1 MGLGVRRIAK
11 GIFIVKCLKI
21 KGMTKKEFYEK
32 NDKVFTT
39 YPVVKNTVSK
49 DLIDSIPES
58 VAERR
63 DFLKKHLN
71 NLDGKTIYCPSLEA
85 EPFNDVS
92 SIFSDASTTGIKN
105 AAALWDHQ
113 PSRSNRNGASISLDD
128 AKIQQ
133 FLSFVKGFGDFFI
146 KNVGANDYSPLL
158 PAIHIIILLLLELP
172 YYIRAD
178 SMDAEA
184 VFAGVC
190 HGGVKKRLGDAFTL
204 KRWLNNGMHDSKN

>member
-1 MGLGVRRIAK
+1 MA
-11 GIFIVKCLKI
+11 
-21 KGMTKKEFYEK
+21 KKEFYEK
-32 NDKVFTT
+32 KGKVFTT

-85 EPFNDVS
+85 KSFNDVS
-92 SIFSDASTTGIKN
+92 SVFSDASTTGIKK

-133 FLSFVKGFGDFFI
+133 FLSFVKGFGDFFVKI
-146 KNVGANDYSPLL
+146 LGANNDSPLL
-158 PAIHIIILLLLELP
+158 PAVHIIVFRLLKLP
-172 YYIRAD
+172 YHIRAD
-178 SMDAEA
+178 GMDAEA

-190 HGGVKKRLGDAFTL
+190 HGGVKQGFGDASAL
-204 KRWLNNGMHDSKN
+204 KCRLYNGVHDGKD